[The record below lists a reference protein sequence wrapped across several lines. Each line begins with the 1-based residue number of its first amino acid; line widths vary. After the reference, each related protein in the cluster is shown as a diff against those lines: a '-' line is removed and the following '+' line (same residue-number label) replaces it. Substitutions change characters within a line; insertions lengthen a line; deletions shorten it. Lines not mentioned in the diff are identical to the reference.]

1 MPEAAEGQNDQ
12 CVCAGK
18 TDEGR
23 RDRAVKA
30 ASIFKNKYIYVIH
43 RY

>member
-1 MPEAAEGQNDQ
+1 MPEAAEGQNNQ
-12 CVCAGK
+12 CVCVGK

-30 ASIFKNKYIYVIH
+30 ASISTNK
-43 RY
+43 